1 MLLSDYQVICVS
13 ETRVRGR
20 VPSESLKHMLC
31 DGILRLHPGS
41 LPLDPAFEL
50 LFPKL
55 ELEQF
60 SCLFSVFFFSTT
72 VVYQPDCHV
81 SCTLRSSSML
91 LTEGAR
97 LPSWPVCYLGLPGV
111 VPPTVVW
118 ALQSIVSQANGPQAG
133 LPTV

>member
-1 MLLSDYQVICVS
+1 M
-13 ETRVRGR
+13 RGR

-31 DGILRLHPGS
+31 DGILRPHPGS

-60 SCLFSVFFFSTT
+60 SCLFSVFFSTT
-72 VVYQPDCHV
+72 VVYQPDRHV

-97 LPSWPVCYLGLPGV
+97 LPS
-111 VPPTVVW
+111 
-118 ALQSIVSQANGPQAG
+118 
-133 LPTV
+133 

>member
-60 SCLFSVFFFSTT
+60 SCLFSVFCFFFFLPLWSISQI
-72 VVYQPDCHV
+72 VMSAALSGHLPCSSLKVLDC
-81 SCTLRSSSML
+81 
-91 LTEGAR
+91 
-97 LPSWPVCYLGLPGV
+97 PVGQYA
-111 VPPTVVW
+111 T
-118 ALQSIVSQANGPQAG
+118 
-133 LPTV
+133 

>member
-60 SCLFSVFFFSTT
+60 SCLFSVFCFFFFLPLWSIS
-72 VVYQPDCHV
+72 QIFMLV
-81 SCTLRSSSML
+81 SLSGHLSCSS
-91 LTEGAR
+91 
-97 LPSWPVCYLGLPGV
+97 
-111 VPPTVVW
+111 
-118 ALQSIVSQANGPQAG
+118 LQVLYFPFGHFAS
-133 LPTV
+133 